1 MTAETTGVCVIGSG
15 AWGTALACVAA
26 RAGCDTTL
34 ICRNAAQADELN
46 TKRTN
51 SRYLGDIVLT
61 DQFHA
66 TTDQTVLAQA
76 DIILLA
82 IPVQTLGTALADLA
96 PKIPPTAILINSAK
110 GLERSTGRRLSEV
123 ISAICPANRIGVIS
137 GPSFAKDVS
146 QGLPTA
152 VTLAME
158 NADDAIA
165 VAGTIS
171 SPSFRCYASHDILG
185 VEIGGA
191 LKNVLALACG
201 ILQGA
206 GLGDSAKAALITRGF
221 VELLR
226 IGRTMGALDESLM
239 GLSGFGD
246 LQLTCSSLQSRNYTY
261 GIALGQG
268 ADLTGRPLAEGVATT
283 DVAVDLAHTLG
294 VDAPILTAT
303 QAILSGK
310 MSVSA
315 AVDLLLNRPLR
326 AEISV

>member
-1 MTAETTGVCVIGSG
+1 MTRVCVIGSG
-15 AWGTALACVAA
+15 AWGTALACIAA

-34 ICRNAAQADELN
+34 ICRNGDQADELN

-61 DQFHA
+61 DPFHA
-66 TTDQTVLAQA
+66 STDQTRISDAE
-76 DIILLA
+76 IILLA
-82 IPVQTLGTALADLA
+82 IPVQTLGSALKTLA
-96 PKIPPTAILINSAK
+96 RHIPETAILINSAK
-110 GLERSTGRRLSEV
+110 GLERATGRRLSEV
-123 ISAICPANRIGVIS
+123 ISAIFPGNPIGVLS

-146 QGLPTA
+146 RGLPTA
-152 VTLAME
+152 VTLAMQDID
-158 NADDAIA
+158 NAIK
-165 VAGTIS
+165 VAGILS

-191 LKNVLALACG
+191 LKNVLALATG
-201 ILQGA
+201 ILQGS

-226 IGRTMGALDESLM
+226 ISRAMGALDESLM

-246 LQLTCSSLQSRNYTY
+246 LQLTCSSLQSRNYSY
-261 GIALGQG
+261 GIAVGQG
-268 ADLTGRPLAEGVATT
+268 ADLSDRPLAEGVATT
-283 DVAVDLAHTLG
+283 DVAVDLARSLG
-294 VDAPILTAT
+294 VDAPIITAT

-310 MSVSA
+310 LSVCA

-326 AEISV
+326 AEVTA